1 MEFDIQSNW
10 IRPTT
15 TLPPTGTRC
24 IVTDGDVV
32 VIATYIS
39 ENSENCIWMLT
50 GLNESDSKAF
60 VVQGWMPLPRQIKKI
75 VSYEEPK
82 ATTEEVKRDDSK

>member
-1 MEFDIQSNW
+1 MEYDIQTNW

-15 TLPPTGTRC
+15 TLPPSGTRC

-39 ENSENCIWMLT
+39 ENDENCIWMLT
-50 GLNESDSKAF
+50 GLTETDSKAF
-60 VVQGWMPLPRQIKKI
+60 VVQGWMPLPKSIKKL
-75 VSYEEPK
+75 VKANEESEN
-82 ATTEEVKRDDSK
+82 TEIKRDNNQ